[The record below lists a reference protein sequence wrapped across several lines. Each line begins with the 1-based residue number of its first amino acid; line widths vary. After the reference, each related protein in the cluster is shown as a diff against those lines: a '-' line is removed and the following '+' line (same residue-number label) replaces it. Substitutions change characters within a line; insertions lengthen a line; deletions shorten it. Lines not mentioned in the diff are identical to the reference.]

1 MKRADLNLSTTYAAR
16 RSRYGPATPAR
27 VLDLTTLYTRAHT
40 DPPGPFTKT
49 GETRAMSNWHR
60 TVGLLCA
67 NAADPADLSQQFLID
82 PRRITGTWEE
92 HLAREAAEAAA
103 RKTLRAEQDEQ
114 AALREDQHQQMTAL
128 AETLEL
134 LPTQLPLLRY
144 SSSQRVPNE
153 VLLTLLHAAVR
164 DRDASAAFLLPTHAS
179 H

>member
-27 VLDLTTLYTRAHT
+27 VLDLTTLYTRTHT
-40 DPPGPFTKT
+40 DPPGTYAKT
-49 GETRAMSNWHR
+49 GETRAMSNWYH
-60 TVGLLCA
+60 TVGLLCVDTA
-67 NAADPADLSQQFLID
+67 NPATQFLID
-82 PRRITGTWEE
+82 PRKITGTWEE